1 MDYTL
6 DQKDAFRVIGV
17 RKTTEDAGGVW
28 GMVKSDG
35 GMNRLEEAQQRED
48 DSSILSLCFGFDEEG
63 HNDNMVGYTTES
75 EAPIPENQD
84 DWTAFDYPESS
95 WVTFVAEG
103 KISEDFLWN
112 TWQYIHKDFLI
123 NSGFIQEDLP
133 TSEEYDIWD
142 EEADYG
148 RVTIRIA
155 VKPLS

>member
-1 MDYTL
+1 
-6 DQKDAFRVIGV
+6 
-17 RKTTEDAGGVW
+17 
-28 GMVKSDG
+28 MVKSDG
-35 GMNRLEEAQQRED
+35 GMERLEEAQREAD
-48 DSSILSLCFGFDEEG
+48 ESSILSLCFGFNEEG
-63 HNDNMVGYTTES
+63 HNDNMVGYTAES
-75 EAPIPENQD
+75 AAPIPENQD
-84 DWTAFDYPESS
+84 DWTAFDYPEAS

-112 TWQYIHKDFLI
+112 TWQYIHRDFLI

-133 TSEEYDIWD
+133 TSEEYDVWD